1 MYRRLT
7 SRVSARAAL
16 SGIAALASLAI
27 PVGRGAEAADAGAAH
42 VSSPPGAPSP
52 SSAPS
57 SSVATQP
64 AAPTVV
70 PPLPAASA
78 SSSPLTP
85 SARGTPPPA
94 KAPAAKPPATA
105 SAGATK
111 GGKSSVTTPVK
122 TVAKTRAADVSTRR
136 QVAGGPTQDDAA
148 AGAESVEM
156 RTLREAEREL
166 FPPALPVQGQPW
178 PTELASPLS
187 APSDRPLVHASG
199 LPPSPVPS
207 APPSAE
213 GGRDL
218 SWMAKLQ
225 MPDLPVRWDARVVR
239 YLEFFKD
246 DPRGRSVL
254 ATWLRRSGR
263 YRDAM
268 RRTLRR
274 KGIPEDMLWLA
285 MIESGFEPT
294 ARSKVG
300 AMGLWQFM
308 PDTAK
313 AYGLPVDRW
322 ADQRLNPQAATEA
335 AADFLSDLHRR
346 FGSWE
351 LAIAA
356 YNMGY
361 WGVAGAVR
369 KYNTND
375 FWVLSRLE
383 AGIPWETTLYV
394 PKIIAAAIVGRNPA
408 VFGLHEVP
416 LDASMDSEEVN
427 VPPGTALSVVA
438 QAAGCTTKEVE
449 QLNPEL
455 RASRTPPAMGTAAT
469 GTTGALDYPVKVPA
483 GRAAAATQKLA
494 RLHDSAPPLER
505 ITVRFGESLEQIA
518 ASRHVPLAK
527 LVELN
532 AIAPGEV
539 VRGGTVLLVPH
550 VTTTGPASPSSPGAR
565 PREAE
570 VTAIASTSPLDPG
583 AKPVVAVVPADIF
596 VYPDRRRVFYR
607 VLVGDTIREIADT
620 FRVSIDEVRRW
631 NDLDPAARLQE
642 GMTIQLFVPEG
653 ADLASTVVLGEN
665 DVRVLPVGSEE
676 FFGYWEA
683 LKGRKRV
690 TLTAKDGDTL
700 AALGTRYGMTPG
712 MMERINHRSRGEAL
726 KAGDAVVVYVALARG
741 GKGDAVVDPATA
753 DTRAPVPN
761 GELPDAPFPDGLPP
775 LN

>member
-16 SGIAALASLAI
+16 SGIAALASLATVT
-27 PVGRGAEAADAGAAH
+27 VGRRGEAADAGTAH
-42 VSSPPGAPSP
+42 VSPPPGASP
-52 SSAPS
+52 SASAPPS
-57 SSVATQP
+57 SLATPAPAPVVA
-64 AAPTVV
+64 

-78 SSSPLTP
+78 SASTTPPTSSKG
-85 SARGTPPPA
+85 APPPA
-94 KAPAAKPPATA
+94 KVPAAKPPAPAPAPA
-105 SAGATK
+105 SGNATK
-111 GGKSSVTTPVK
+111 AGKSSVTATVR

-148 AGAESVEM
+148 AGAESAEI

-166 FPPALPVQGQPW
+166 FPPALPAQGQPW

-408 VFGLHEVP
+408 VFGVHELPV
-416 LDASMDSEEVN
+416 DASMDCEEVN
-427 VPPGTALSVVA
+427 VPAGTALSVVA
-438 QAAGCTTKEVE
+438 QAAGCSTREVE

-455 RASRTPPAMGTAAT
+455 RASRTPPAT
-469 GTTGALDYPVKVPA
+469 GTSAALDYPVKVPA
-483 GRAAAATQKLA
+483 GRAAAATQKLT
-494 RLHDSAPPLER
+494 RLHDTAPPLER
-505 ITVRFGESLEQIA
+505 IVVRFGESLEQIA
-518 ASRHVPLAK
+518 ASRHVALAK

-550 VTTTGPASPSSPGAR
+550 ATSAASSTPSGR
-565 PREAE
+565 TRESE

-620 FRVSIDEVRRW
+620 FKVSIDEVRRW

-683 LKGRKRV
+683 RKGRKRV
-690 TLTAKDGDTL
+690 TVTAKEGDTL

-712 MMERINHRSRGEAL
+712 MMERINHRSRNEAL
-726 KAGDAVVVYVALARG
+726 KAGDAVVAYVALART
-741 GKGDAVVDPATA
+741 GKTDAVVDTATEG
-753 DTRAPVPN
+753 TRAPVPN
-761 GELPDAPFPDGLPP
+761 GELPDAPFPDALPP